1 MKTTNKRVKV
11 TITAEDRIG
20 REESITLMLDPQT
33 AERLE
38 RAANNTFPDGSP
50 YNCLR
55 DELND
60 LEDRAKYGQGS
71 LSPSQYRRLDDFDDL
86 IYHKFYN
93 YTLSI
98 SVKK

>member
-1 MKTTNKRVKV
+1 MKKRVKV

-20 REESITLMLDPQT
+20 REASITLMLDKST

-38 RAANNTFPDGSP
+38 KAANNTYPDGSP
-50 YNCLR
+50 ASTLR
-55 DELND
+55 EELNY
-60 LEDRAKYGQGS
+60 LEDMYKYGRGS

-98 SVKK
+98 NVKY